1 MDGSVGLL
9 SLQTISMPVLRPTT
23 TGPQASK
30 QQPEAARSATQTE
43 DKNTVAQS
51 AAKPEDKHKED
62 ERGQMADAVAV
73 ANTLADF
80 LDKKIS
86 FAYDERINQV
96 IVKIIRESTQE
107 VIRQIPP
114 AEMVELMAGFREDFR
129 GLIVNQTS

>member
-1 MDGSVGLL
+1 MDGSVGLP
-9 SLQTISMPVLRPTT
+9 SLQTISMPVLRSTT
-23 TGPQASK
+23 IGPQASK
-30 QQPEAARSATQTE
+30 QQTEAAKAAAQTA
-43 DKNTVAQS
+43 DKNTVAKPE
-51 AAKPEDKHKED
+51 AKTEDKHKKD
-62 ERGQMADAVAV
+62 ELGRIADAVTV

-114 AEMVELMAGFREDFR
+114 EELVELMAGFRKDFR
-129 GLIVNQTS
+129 GLIFNQTS